1 MKTRSKK
8 ASMELSVNFLVV
20 MILCLVLLG
29 VGITLVVKG
38 SESGK
43 KLFDDINQMH
53 QDRISKDLVNG
64 KLFSIYPPS
73 QTINRGDQSEFSF
86 GIRNEEESVQSTIF
100 CLSVTKDLTQQFLVE
115 PEMLFDPGPYS
126 IKSKELRF
134 SKFMITMPKETQ
146 KGSYM
151 FDVRVRISASGDCES
166 AFDDSTVPSYGYNK
180 VQLNII

>member
-1 MKTRSKK
+1 MRIKSKK

-20 MILCLVLLG
+20 MILCIILLG

-38 SESGK
+38 QKSGED
-43 KLFDDINQMH
+43 LFDKINQAH
-53 QDRISKDLVNG
+53 KDKISRDLANG
-64 KLFSIYPPS
+64 KLFSIYPTP
-73 QTINRGDQSEFSF
+73 QTVDRGNPSEFSF
-86 GIRNEEESVQSTIF
+86 GIRNEEESVEPTNF
-100 CLSVTKDLTQQFLVE
+100 CLSVTKDIAQVAE
-115 PEMLFDPGPYS
+115 PKILFEPGPYK

-151 FDVRVRISASGDCES
+151 FDVRIRISASDDCAS
-166 AFDDSTVPSYGYNK
+166 AFDSNTMQSYGYLK